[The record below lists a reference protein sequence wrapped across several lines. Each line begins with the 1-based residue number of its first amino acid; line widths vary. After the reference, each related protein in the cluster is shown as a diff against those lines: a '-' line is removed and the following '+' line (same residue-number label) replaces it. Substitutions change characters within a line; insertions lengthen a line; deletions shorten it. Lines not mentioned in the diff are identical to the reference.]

1 MERVGHGGQIMI
13 SVIIPAYN
21 SGPYIGR
28 LLTSIVK
35 QKYDDLEVVIA
46 DDCSPEPYDDIVDS
60 FRDKLNIVR
69 TNTAYNCCPGNTR
82 QAGADVASGDYW
94 TFADHDD
101 AYYPGVFREVDKV
114 IKREHPEVIV
124 TDFVEVEPG
133 TDKVLK
139 KHNKDFGWTHGK
151 FYNADWWRKHE
162 LCYKHDLKSHEDI
175 YLSTRVDC
183 ALRAD
188 GIEAYYLPMTTYKWT
203 AHPESV
209 SRRED
214 RLFIE
219 THMGEYLQATGF
231 AFLEDYKKRNDIDYS
246 LFHALSVVLYAYFYH
261 MGIAFV
267 MRGDM
272 SPDTAVYVKEYV
284 DAVKAAFDMT
294 TEDIVTYCTRD
305 NGDFYWAVMEHARI
319 ATGSYVPFLTLQQ
332 YLVMLDGEGDEE
344 QT

>member
-1 MERVGHGGQIMI
+1 MI

-28 LLTSIVK
+28 LLTSLVK
-35 QKYDDLEVVIA
+35 QKYKDLEVVIA
-46 DDCSPEPYDDIVDS
+46 DDCSTEPYDDVVDA

-82 QAGADVASGDYW
+82 QAGVDAASGDWY

-101 AYYPGVFREVDKV
+101 AFYPGVFQAVDKA
-114 IKREHPEVIV
+114 IKREHPEVII

-133 TDKVLK
+133 TDRVLC
-139 KHNKDFGWTHGK
+139 KHDRSFGWTHGK
-151 FYNADWWRKHE
+151 FYRAEWWKKHG
-162 LCYKHDLKSHEDI
+162 LCYKKDLKSHEDI
-175 YLSTRVDC
+175 YLSTKVDC

-203 AHPESV
+203 AHPGSL

-219 THMGEYLQATGF
+219 THMGEYIQATGY
-231 AFLEDYKKRNDIDYS
+231 AFLEDYEKRHDAVYS
-246 LFHALSVVLYAYFYH
+246 LYHACSVVLYCFFYH
-261 MGIAFV
+261 MGIAFNKQ
-267 MRGDM
+267 GDLL
-272 SPDTAVYVKEYV
+272 PDTAVYIKDYV

-305 NGDFYWAVMEHARI
+305 GGRFYWDVMMQAQI
-319 ATGSYVPFLTLQQ
+319 ATGYYVPFLTLRQ
-332 YLVMLDGEGDEE
+332 YMTMLEGDSN
-344 QT
+344 